1 MKNINLKDARS
12 TNPKKDENK
21 KSTPR
26 HIIIKLLR
34 DRDNRKRRG
43 ICHTQD
49 TDSTSRGGRPSQNY
63 GGERQR
69 NGQLRS
75 LKEEMSTE
83 KSTSHETIL
92 QK

>member
-34 DRDNRKRRG
+34 DRDNRKRR
-43 ICHTQD
+43 
-49 TDSTSRGGRPSQNY
+49 
-63 GGERQR
+63 QR
-69 NGQLRS
+69 EGL
-75 LKEEMSTE
+75 E
-83 KSTSHETIL
+83 KNI
-92 QK
+92 